1 MQPVKR
7 QTKLE
12 QAVQAV
18 MLDPRNQTT
27 LMWWWED
34 MLYGAQGVHYTLYLD
49 VGEMRFE
56 RYSDRESVPPEFYP
70 LVTREGMQLSLDDLW
85 AYAAGL
91 STKWDFGY
99 AEIEGAAY
107 NELVDYL
114 DSIGEY
120 ND

>member
-7 QTKLE
+7 QSKLE
-12 QAVQAV
+12 RAVQDV

-49 VGEMRFE
+49 VGAMRFE

-70 LVTREGMQLSLDDLW
+70 LVTGEGMQLSSDDLW
-85 AYAAGL
+85 AYAAGQRTRE
-91 STKWDFGY
+91 SFGY
-99 AEIEGAAY
+99 IEFWDKVY
-107 NELVDYL
+107 HELSDYL

>member
-1 MQPVKR
+1 MRTVKR

-27 LMWWWED
+27 LMWYFED
-34 MLYGAQGVHYTLYLD
+34 LIYGTQEQHYGLYLD

-56 RYSDRESVPPEFYP
+56 RYSNRDAVPLEFYP
-70 LVTREGMQLSLDDLW
+70 LISRTGMQLSGDDLW
-85 AYAAGL
+85 AWVSGT
-91 STKWDFGY
+91 SSKWDFGY
-99 AEIEGAAY
+99 AEIEAAVY
-107 NELVDYL
+107 HELSDYL